1 MTIIILFANLFYY
14 LKSLFIVKNQY
25 FKSRRIDNL
34 PTVHYYNQP
43 KPEWVRKEIIRLKAL
58 LPKFGCRKI
67 ADTFN
72 RIHEASTG
80 MRVGKTFVSDVIRQH
95 KYEIQ
100 ILRRQIKNK
109 KPRDFAHNV
118 YWGIDLTGKQDE
130 SGKIHNIFGIIEFQS
145 RACLN
150 MSALKDKSSITLLRC
165 ILDCIEKYGMPKII
179 RTDNEAVFTSRLF
192 RFGLK
197 FLGIKWKSIQLSSPW
212 QNGQIEKLFG
222 TLKESLDHWR
232 VYSIK
237 QLNGDLDV
245 FWLWYNHIRPH
256 QNLDGRTP
264 AEVWNGKNIFKTGY
278 KSSHYFSEW
287 EGLLTGYYLPI

>member
-1 MTIIILFANLFYY
+1 MTSIILFANLFCY
-14 LKSLFIVKNQY
+14 LKSLFMVKNQY
-25 FKSRRIDNL
+25 FKSRRIDYL
-34 PTVHYYNQP
+34 PVTHYYSQQ

-118 YWGIDLTGKQDE
+118 YWGIDITGKQDE

-179 RTDNEAVFTSRLF
+179 RTDIEAIFTSRLF
-192 RFGLK
+192 KFGLK
-197 FLGIKWKSIQLSSPW
+197 FLSIKHQTIQLSCPW
-212 QNGQIEKLFG
+212 ENGRIERLFL
-222 TLKESLDHWR
+222 TLKESLDHWTA
-232 VYSIK
+232 YSMN
-237 QLNGDLDV
+237 QLNDDLDI
-245 FWLWYNHIRPH
+245 FRFWYNFIRPH
-256 QNLDGRTP
+256 QHLDGKTP

-278 KSSHYFSEW
+278 KQSHYFSEW
-287 EGLLTGYYLPI
+287 EGLLTGYYLPT